1 MKRNMSWLSLLLC
14 ILLTLTL
21 CGCNREQKAG
31 GGEIIGIDA
40 EPASGAALSQEDEE
54 APETLHFIN
63 FTEMAESAEM
73 TMTFRLDWADF
84 RILTR
89 EEQGKL
95 ADILQKAQLS
105 QRSWEGAPLFLVK
118 YCTSD
123 SALPYEMQY
132 LLFAQKDGQTLCR
145 GRDNASWFSLPEEEL
160 AQLWL
165 DMGLEPELLYDE
177 NRTVYGSMESC
188 PEGQRIYT
196 LPEKDAASPEEA
208 LELLFAQFLETQK
221 EAEAERTY
229 RLLDVKS
236 TECQLY
242 DRAYIAA
249 NDGDWGWAN
258 DPEQMGENEWC
269 TFCSAGVTCLG
280 TLNTYS
286 PDSFG
291 TQSVGD
297 AVRWGRLWLENGTY
311 SFYPACWSTDAAVG
325 EN

>member
-21 CGCNREQKAG
+21 CGCNREQEAG

-40 EPASGAALSQEDEE
+40 EPAPGAALSQEDEE

-63 FTEMAESAEM
+63 FTETAESAEM

-84 RILTR
+84 RVFTR
-89 EEQGKL
+89 EEQGRL

-105 QRSWEGAPLFLVK
+105 QLSWEDAPLFLVK
-118 YCTSD
+118 YCASD

-132 LLFAQKDGQTLCR
+132 LLFAQKDEQTFCR
-145 GRDNASWFSLPEEEL
+145 APSNESWFSLPEEQL

-165 DMGLEPELLYDE
+165 DMGLAQELLYDE
-177 NRTVYGSMESC
+177 NRTVYASFEAC
-188 PEGQRIYT
+188 PEARETYT
-196 LPEKDAASPEEA
+196 LPESDAASPELA

-221 EAEAERTY
+221 EADICRTY

-236 TECQLY
+236 MECQLY

-258 DPEQMGENEWC
+258 DPGQMRENEWC

-291 TQSVGD
+291 AQSVGD

-311 SFYPACWSTDAAVG
+311 YFYPACWSTDAAVG